1 MSNKMEIV
9 FVLDCS
15 GSMGGCES
23 DVIGGFNRM
32 IKDQRERE
40 QEALVTTVL
49 FNTSM
54 RDLHDRVPL
63 AYIESLTNKD
73 YCPNGCTALLDAVG
87 ETIKR
92 IKTAHRYAR
101 KEDLPLKTL
110 FVVMTD
116 GEENSSQFY
125 SNEQIQTMVKQQ
137 EEEHDWEFVF
147 IGADID
153 AFASARNL
161 GIREERAV
169 SFSKADDSF
178 EDCFDSVSEVSYRIS
193 RCAHKA
199 SLPDEAFADLFK
211 HFGKKKK

>member
-32 IKDQRERE
+32 IKDQLE
-40 QEALVTTVL
+40 QEQDTLVTTVL
-49 FNTSM
+49 FNNSTC
-54 RDLHDRVPL
+54 DLHDRVPI
-63 AYIESLTNKD
+63 AHIAPLTNND
-73 YCPNGCTALLDAVG
+73 YRPSGCTALLDAIG
-87 ETIKR
+87 ETMKR

-101 KEDLPLKTL
+101 EEDLPHKTL

-116 GEENSSQFY
+116 GLENASRHY
-125 SNEQIQTMVKQQ
+125 SNKQIQTMVKQQ
-137 EEEHDWEFVF
+137 EAEHDWEFVF

-153 AFASARNL
+153 AFASARSL

-169 SFSKADDSF
+169 SFSKAEDSF
-178 EDCFDSVSEVSYRIS
+178 EDCFDSVGEVAYRIS
-193 RCAHKA
+193 RCSRKAHL
-199 SLPDEAFADLFK
+199 SDDAFADAFK
-211 HFGKKKK
+211 IFGKKQK

>member
-15 GSMGGCES
+15 GSMWGS
-23 DVIGGFNRM
+23 RFDVIRGFNRM
-32 IKDQRERE
+32 IKGQRDQE
-40 QEALVTTVL
+40 QDALVTTVL

-54 RDLHDRVPL
+54 RTLHDRAPL
-63 AYIESLTNKD
+63 AQIMPLIGAD
-73 YCPNGCTALLDAVG
+73 FCPSGGTALLDAIG
-87 ETIKR
+87 ETMKR
-92 IKTAHRYAR
+92 IQTAHRYAR
-101 KEDLPLKTL
+101 EEDLPHKTL

-116 GEENSSQFY
+116 GLENASRHY
-125 SNEQIQTMVKQQ
+125 SNKQIQTMVKQQ
-137 EEEHDWEFVF
+137 EEDHYWEFVF

-178 EDCFDSVSEVSYRIS
+178 EDCFDSVGEVAYRIS
-193 RCAHKA
+193 SCSRRAHL
-199 SLPDEAFADLFK
+199 SDDAFADAFK
-211 HFGKKKK
+211 IFGKKKK